1 MLKMKMNK
9 VSKVTAFTLLV
20 LIATTVASV
29 ISLVNATTAN
39 AKLRKE
45 ISAYKEY
52 YKSSEALFDEIEDY
66 NENLFDTDRAV
77 NYYTAKSKLNDNK

>member
-1 MLKMKMNK
+1 MNK

>member
-1 MLKMKMNK
+1 MKMNK
-9 VSKVTAFTLLV
+9 VSKVTAFVLLI

-29 ISLVNATTAN
+29 LSLVNATTAN

-52 YKSSEALFDEIEDY
+52 YKSSEALFEEIEDY
-66 NENLFDTDRAV
+66 NENLFDTDKAV
-77 NYYTAKSKLNDNK
+77 NYYTAKSKLNVNK

>member
-1 MLKMKMNK
+1 MNK

-29 ISLVNATTAN
+29 LSLVNATTAN

-52 YKSSEALFDEIEDY
+52 YKSSEALFNEIEDY

>member
-29 ISLVNATTAN
+29 LSLVNATTAN

-52 YKSSEALFDEIEDY
+52 YKSSEALFNEIEDY

-77 NYYTAKSKLNDNK
+77 NYYTAKSKLNTNK

>member
-1 MLKMKMNK
+1 MNK
-9 VSKVTAFTLLV
+9 VSKVTAFVLFVLV
-20 LIATTVASV
+20 AITVASV
-29 ISLVNATTAN
+29 LSLVNATTAN

-77 NYYTAKSKLNDNK
+77 NYYTAKSKLNINK

>member
-1 MLKMKMNK
+1 MNK
-9 VSKVTAFTLLV
+9 ISKFTAFMLFI

-29 ISLVNATTAN
+29 LSLVNATTAN

-45 ISAYKEY
+45 ISDYKEY
-52 YKSSEALFDEIEDY
+52 YKSSEALFDEIEDF

-77 NYYTAKSKLNDNK
+77 NYYTAKSKLNANK